1 MADFREWLVVDEV
14 VRDVQ
19 GSIILE
25 MALADADR
33 MLVEFYTNAMEED
46 LGPVLEAQ
54 DDLEAELEEEPTEEE
69 EQEIAN
75 QDPQTKNK
83 DARRIQRLAWA
94 VRWGAM
100 LDRKELLSRIE
111 SIYTKEWKPAIRER
125 SDKIRDE
132 YEKMTSGPDAASD
145 NDAKKDIAA
154 KMGVP
159 TIIVTRIINQTQNE
173 WSVVKES
180 NGYDDIPD
188 EEDESFSFKERLRE
202 ISKKVEPLLVKLG
215 YLDSG
220 ELEFGE
226 EYEKQKKVADAM
238 GQASRET
245 DNDPPENAITARL
258 KRDPRYRATARRILQ
273 DVLYRKFG
281 DFARSSW
288 YKTSQNMPSMSGGV
302 AGAKG
307 RRGSTSIQSEEGFF
321 SQGVLSIMRSL
332 TERPPKG
339 WKSITA
345 LSADLKKNP
354 DKVIGSLMPRFS
366 RKATKDEERARR
378 KTAGQSVNSS
388 DEVQFTSGG
397 ARQEDGSRSE
407 IEGVA
412 KTREVSSGIA
422 DAEAM
427 KEFLDAFEKAMADL
441 KNRDPLWAMLVCLTF
456 NLNCAPNGSMPASSI
471 EVIKQMVQH
480 SGTKGQNI
488 RQTPENFL
496 LDLSRGDEAT
506 HQKETDELARKVQ
519 AGDFWDSLKDLK
531 GGQGGARRTSPKS
544 ADGNK
549 MKQMPTNPKEAEEW
563 KKFMHTVQ
571 DARSKA
577 LRWLA
582 YRIYEIKEI
591 EGRRKST
598 GMVSPKVWDIGR
610 FLRRQY
616 PGASIVENRPAE
628 GEQEIKI
635 SFPSPDSSKPSASFD
650 ILVKWENISIIQDGF
665 DEDDE
670 FQIPDLV
677 KCPECDGDNT
687 NCELCGGG
695 GRVVDPSAL
704 RRLEWDIRQVLT
716 RGQRKAKKKA

>member
-75 QDPQTKNK
+75 QDSQTKNK

-258 KRDPRYRATARRILQ
+258 KSNPLYRAKVREMLQ
-273 DVLYRKFG
+273 DFLYKKFG

-288 YKTSQNMPSMSGGV
+288 YKTSEILPSMSGGV

-307 RRGSTSIQSEEGFF
+307 RRGSTKIQSEEGFF
-321 SQGVLSIMRSL
+321 SRGVLSIMRSL
-332 TERPPKG
+332 TERSPKG
-339 WKSITA
+339 WKSIKA
-345 LSADLKKNP
+345 LSADLDKEP
-354 DKVIGSLMPRFS
+354 GKVISSLMPRFS
-366 RKATKDEERARR
+366 WKATKDEDRAR
-378 KTAGQSVNSS
+378 KKITGQGVNSS

-397 ARQEDGSRSE
+397 AKQDDGTRSD

-412 KTREVSSGIA
+412 NTRDVSSGMA

-427 KEFLDAFEKAMADL
+427 REFLDAFERAMADL
-441 KNRDPLWAMLVCLTF
+441 KNKDPLWAMLVCLSF
-456 NLNCAPNGSMPASSI
+456 DLKCAPNGSMPLNSI
-471 EVIKQMVQH
+471 EIIKHMVQQ
-480 SGTKGQNI
+480 SGAGGENT

-496 LDLSRGDEAT
+496 LNLSRGDDVT

-531 GGQGGARRTSPKS
+531 GGQGGVRRLSPKS
-544 ADGNK
+544 ADGTK
-549 MKQMPTNPKEAEEW
+549 MKQMPTNPKEAEDW

-571 DARSKA
+571 HARNEA
-577 LRWLA
+577 LKWLA

-598 GMVSPKVWDIGR
+598 GMVSPKVWDMGR
-610 FLRRQY
+610 FLRRQF
-616 PGASIVENRPAE
+616 PGASIVENKPAE

-635 SFPSPDSSKPSASFD
+635 SFPSSDRSKPSASFD
-650 ILVKWENISIIQDGF
+650 ILVNWENISIIQDGF
-665 DEDDE
+665 DDMDE
-670 FQIPDLV
+670 LQIPDLV
-677 KCPECDGDNT
+677 KCPECEGADS

-695 GRVVDPSAL
+695 GKVVDPAAL
-704 RRLEWDIRQVLT
+704 RKLEWDIRQILT
-716 RGQRKAKKKA
+716 RDKRKAKKKA